1 MRTKTPRFQR
11 NLGVV
16 CGAQG
21 ARVELIPLLD
31 HLLLA
36 TLPAAA

>member
-1 MRTKTPRFQR
+1 MTWEFPY
-11 NLGVV
+11 

-31 HLLLA
+31 HLLLVA
-36 TLPAAA
+36 LAA